1 VRTICGSTL
10 YQLDSA
16 PNQYNAVDRQN
27 FSRFYPKRITA
38 ETLLD
43 AVDALT
49 GSDTHFEGLPTAISA
64 VDLPDNS
71 YNASSYFLTV
81 FGRPDS
87 LSACECERSA
97 QASLAQSLHLLNAK
111 DIQEKLTAAAGRAAI
126 LAGKSPDLDEKNL
139 QELYLLAYSRL
150 PQDTELQAA
159 KHHIAKAVAVSDGKS
174 DPASRRAAYEDLI
187 WALMNTKE
195 FSFNH

>member
-1 VRTICGSTL
+1 MRGPLVNRYWKHFFSRGIVEPEDDMRDTNPPTNAALLDALSSHFLSSGYDLKDLVRTICQSSL

-49 GSDTHFEGLPTAISA
+49 GSQSHFDGLPPSLSA

-71 YNASSYFLTV
+71 YNASSYFLSV

-87 LSACECERSA
+87 LSACECERSS

-111 DIQEKLTAAAGRAAI
+111 DIQEKLTA
-126 LAGKSPDLDEKNL
+126 SPNR
-139 QELYLLAYSRL
+139 S
-150 PQDTELQAA
+150 PPP
-159 KHHIAKAVAVSDGKS
+159 S
-174 DPASRRAAYEDLI
+174 
-187 WALMNTKE
+187 
-195 FSFNH
+195 